1 MLGNC
6 SPVATIVTCVLL
18 AVSLQTQAPTDKCS
32 VVPGRN
38 GARIASP
45 SSLRPAS
52 LSGIVTLPPRQNER
66 RRFRGRA
73 YRQRTNR
80 GDETRRAA
88 GTPPRKRR
96 YRNVIISAHPLSHDP
111 AVNPLPEPV
120 EIDQEEA
127 TFVPHVTLV
136 TPGTTVEFVNS
147 DPFYHNVF
155 SLTPGARF
163 NIGRRPTGV
172 VVEETIPSIDGE
184 VPGLGVVE
192 LHCDI
197 HPQMNAFI
205 VTVDTPYFTR
215 ASEDGTYRL
224 DGLPEGRYRIL
235 AYMPRQ
241 EVVRFEVELSGD
253 ERLRRSIDLR

>member
-1 MLGNC
+1 MRSHC
-6 SPVATIVTCVLL
+6 SPVAAFVACVLL
-18 AVSLQTQAPTDKCS
+18 
-32 VVPGRN
+32 VVPLPSEAPADVRSVIPDRDAVQSAPP
-38 GARIASP
+38 GAVRS
-45 SSLRPAS
+45 AS
-52 LSGIVTLPPRQNER
+52 LSGTVTLPPRRNER

-80 GDETRRAA
+80 GDETRSAA
-88 GTPPRKRR
+88 DASSRKGR
-96 YRNVIISAHPLSHDP
+96 YRNVIVSAHALSHDP
-111 AVNPLPEPV
+111 AVDPLPEPV
-120 EIDQEEA
+120 EIDQNDA
-127 TFVPHVTLV
+127 SFVPHVTPI

-172 VVEETIPSIDGE
+172 VVEERMPRIDGE
-184 VPGLGVVE
+184 VPGVGVVE

-205 VTVDTPYFTR
+205 VSLDTPYFTR
-215 ASEDGTYRL
+215 VGEDGTYRL
-224 DGLPEGRYRIL
+224 DSLPAGRYRIQ

-241 EVVRFEVELSGD
+241 EVVSFEVDLDDGEHAS
-253 ERLRRSIDLR
+253 RPIDLR